1 MDLVSINL
9 VHSLG
14 LKPCNKKKHNHEI
27 PVLEAAGQQPL
38 KTYGVYHLHCSITDR
53 TGRQLSFI

>member
-27 PVLEAAGQQPL
+27 PALEAAGQQPL
-38 KTYGVYHLHCSITDR
+38 KTYGVYHLRCSVTD
-53 TGRQLSFI
+53 